1 MGGADVGEDGL
12 ALALDLANRLAVSL
26 ETPALLIS
34 LHRDITDLQGS
45 TGRSLRK
52 KQQALRWGIFSWSYS
67 ATEAF
72 FNDLLQESNAPNNRT
87 LPLNPDKLRN
97 SGTKIGVK
105 LFTNEWGV
113 RTIGLGKHPERGNRA
128 RWRVYQGAADLRN
141 YMADMKE
148 LRDILSHGGDPF
160 TMSNRSGA
168 LNVTREGNS
177 LTLREAEGF
186 LQACTDLASQTVLAF
201 GGDLSQLPDWP
212 EPQRSGLSAESMP
225 SLALLSKLQHR

>member
-1 MGGADVGEDGL
+1 MGDDGL
-12 ALALDLANRLAVSL
+12 ARALELAHRLAVSL
-26 ETPALLIS
+26 QAPALLIS
-34 LHRDITDLQGS
+34 LHRDITGLQGS
-45 TGRSLRK
+45 AERGFRK

-72 FNDLLQESNAPNNRT
+72 FNDLLQEPSARNNRT

-97 SGTKIGVK
+97 SGTRVGVR

-113 RTIGLGKHPERGNRA
+113 RTIGLGLHPKPGSRA
-128 RWRVYQGAADLRN
+128 RWRVYQGVADLRD

-160 TMSNRSGA
+160 TVSNRSGA
-168 LNVTREGNS
+168 FNVTSKGNS

-186 LQACTDLASQTVLAF
+186 LQACTDLASQAVLAF
-201 GGDLSQLPDWP
+201 GGDPSQLPDWP
-212 EPQRSGLSAESMP
+212 EPQRSDLSNEPMP
-225 SLALLSKLQHR
+225 SLPLLP